1 MPLKM
6 AELTRYVEEL
16 AASNAERDSQI
27 AALETQLRRLARE
40 RKATAHASATKDRE
54 LERLRAVVAAQAQ
67 TIKKLRASL
76 IESSAEAR
84 INAVL
89 QEKGENAG
97 SVEVMLVDVGSLA
110 SVKAFATVFAQRF
123 DRLDLLVN
131 NAGVGMPVQQKS
143 TDGLA
148 IQFGVNHL
156 GHFYLTT
163 LLFDRL
169 QASKSARIVNI
180 SSVLHRRLVDRLWL
194 RSLEVDFSQL
204 ATGGSDSPCTR
215 YEKSKLCN
223 LLFTY
228 ELDRRLKAANVR
240 NVISVAAHPGT
251 TATAIFDRS
260 IDYYYPSCL
269 QGIAKKLASMCL
281 QSVEMGAL
289 PILYAATAEDVQSG
303 EYFGPNGYLN
313 CFGYPAREIS
323 SPLSYSESYGQQL
336 WALSEELTKQCFSFN
351 CCVETV
357 MLRANRVTAA
367 RRVAGRVRGLSTARP
382 DAKAAAQSA
391 PTNAPPTAAGAAAK
405 PSPAASSSSS
415 GVGFGSLL
423 VLTALSTPAA
433 AAVYLKQNPEWN
445 PEIVRHDAN
454 WIKFRDLVLGPDAA
468 KKSSAVAA
476 DKQIV
481 LASKPKPVV
490 PKEPSKTPEELSA
503 LITKVNPAAA
513 PVKPAAEAPKAPV
526 AAPKKE
532 EPKKKEVAAAPAAV
546 EKKEEKKPKKAEQK
560 EAVVAKPEAEQPK
573 PVAKS
578 EVKAA
583 APVEE
588 KKPVVVKKVDDAVAK
603 ERKEIDKL
611 AGAAT
616 PAALG
621 ASVDKQIQT
630 TTKEIVSALQA
641 EATAAALDVDKNYLE
656 GLHAL
661 DANALAIRVAQLATE
676 MKHRSKWEAVR
687 LMEAMRRMEEDAKKK
702 SEEVLSR
709 QHTLHE
715 ELVARELRLQEEVL
729 TRKTREEM
737 DQLKKQYAEDLA
749 RNVQEQKTAILKDLQ
764 TKFAADKKAIEDRF
778 AQQLRAKSEE
788 LQSVLTKERKQR
800 VEELEKY
807 RAELRALNAVL
818 ERTSTYE
825 AFSHQVHKASMA
837 ALALSDR
844 IEAAAPLRTEI
855 KALREFARNDAFIAT
870 ALKSLPERVI
880 EEGAP
885 SVSQLQERFK
895 TVKAVGR
902 RAAMIPADSGLLGQL
917 FGGALSYLIISPGGP
932 IQGDD
937 AEAVFSRADYA
948 LKAGDIEQAV
958 QEMKGLSGL
967 PAEVSKDWVAAA
979 ESRLA
984 VEQTAKVVKAHISLL
999 AASCS

>member
-1 MPLKM
+1 
-6 AELTRYVEEL
+6 
-16 AASNAERDSQI
+16 
-27 AALETQLRRLARE
+27 
-40 RKATAHASATKDRE
+40 
-54 LERLRAVVAAQAQ
+54 
-67 TIKKLRASL
+67 
-76 IESSAEAR
+76 
-84 INAVL
+84 
-89 QEKGENAG
+89 
-97 SVEVMLVDVGSLA
+97 
-110 SVKAFATVFAQRF
+110 
-123 DRLDLLVN
+123 
-131 NAGVGMPVQQKS
+131 
-143 TDGLA
+143 
-148 IQFGVNHL
+148 
-156 GHFYLTT
+156 
-163 LLFDRL
+163 
-169 QASKSARIVNI
+169 
-180 SSVLHRRLVDRLWL
+180 
-194 RSLEVDFSQL
+194 
-204 ATGGSDSPCTR
+204 
-215 YEKSKLCN
+215 
-223 LLFTY
+223 
-228 ELDRRLKAANVR
+228 
-240 NVISVAAHPGT
+240 
-251 TATAIFDRS
+251 
-260 IDYYYPSCL
+260 
-269 QGIAKKLASMCL
+269 
-281 QSVEMGAL
+281 
-289 PILYAATAEDVQSG
+289 
-303 EYFGPNGYLN
+303 
-313 CFGYPAREIS
+313 
-323 SPLSYSESYGQQL
+323 
-336 WALSEELTKQCFSFN
+336 
-351 CCVETV
+351 

-382 DAKAAAQSA
+382 DAKAAAPSA
-391 PTNAPPTAAGAAAK
+391 PANAPQTAAGASAK
-405 PSPAASSSSS
+405 PTPGASSASSSSSSS

-445 PEIVRHDAN
+445 PELVRHDAN

-468 KKSSAVAA
+468 KKTSAVAS
-476 DKQIV
+476 DKQV
-481 LASKPKPVV
+481 VVAAKPKPVV

-503 LITKVNPAAA
+503 MITKANPAAA
-513 PVKPAAEAPKAPV
+513 PAKAAVGAAPAAAP
-526 AAPKKE
+526 APKKE
-532 EPKKKEVAAAPAAV
+532 EPKKKEVVAAV
-546 EKKEEKKPKKAEQK
+546 APVAAEKKEEKKATKKAEPK
-560 EAVVAKPEAEQPK
+560 EVKPAAEQPK
-573 PVAKS
+573 PVVKS
-578 EVKAA
+578 EEKPA
-583 APVEE
+583 APVE
-588 KKPVVVKKVDDAVAK
+588 KKAPVVVKKVDDAVAK
-603 ERKEIDKL
+603 ERKDIDKL
-611 AGAAT
+611 AGEAT

-630 TTKEIVSALQA
+630 TTKEIVNALQA

-709 QHTLHE
+709 QHSLHQ

-788 LQSVLTKERKQR
+788 LQSVLAKERKQR
-800 VEELEKY
+800 LEELEKY

-870 ALKSLPERVI
+870 VLQSLPERVI

-902 RAAMIPADSGLLGQL
+902 RAAMVPADSGLLGQL

>member
-1 MPLKM
+1 MTTDDRWDGSTMPPQRGKI
-6 AELTRYVEEL
+6 AIVTG
-16 AASNAERDSQI
+16 ASSGLGFVTAQ
-27 AALETQLRRLARE
+27 RLAQ
-40 RKATAHASATKDRE
+40 AGAHVVLACRDDA
-54 LERLRAVVAAQAQ
+54 RA
-67 TIKKLRASL
+67 RA
-76 IESSAEAR
+76 AEAR

-89 QEKGENAG
+89 QEKRESAG

-123 DRLDLLVN
+123 DRLDFLVN

-180 SSVLHRRLVDRLWL
+180 SSVLHRRLMDRLWL
-194 RSLEVDFSQL
+194 RSLDVDFSQL

-228 ELDRRLKAANVR
+228 ELDRRLKAANIR

-336 WALSEELTKQCFSFN
+336 WALSEELTKQRFSIN
-351 CCVETV
+351 
-357 MLRANRVTAA
+357 
-367 RRVAGRVRGLSTARP
+367 TARP

-481 LASKPKPVV
+481 LASKPKPVA

-630 TTKEIVSALQA
+630 TTQKEIVSALQA

-737 DQLKKQYAEDLA
+737 DQLKKQYADDLA